1 MNQCIDIVQ
10 KQNIS
15 PSQWVREIA
24 DILLTEAHGIAD
36 EDIAVCAKLGE
47 FGGSV
52 IEKGDGVMHH
62 CNTGSLATVCGGTAL
77 GAITKAFYDG
87 KRNKVFVNETRPR
100 LQGSRLTSWELSRM
114 GIEHKVVVDGCV
126 AHLLSDKKIDCIIV
140 GCDRVAANGDTA
152 NKIGTHTVATVAHQY
167 GVPFYI
173 SCPVSTID
181 LECAEGK
188 DIVIEER
195 NINEIKQIG
204 GVDVANPDADCY
216 NPAFD
221 VTPYQFITAFITE
234 YGICYPPFKK
244 TLKSVVQKQKDEVRS
259 KTQQKLMEY
268 AAKMKRNRNGRA
280 KL

>member
-1 MNQCIDIVQ
+1 MDKCIEIVQ
-10 KQNIS
+10 EQSRKEWWTVIS
-15 PSQWVREIA
+15 
-24 DILLTEAHGIAD
+24 DILLSEAHAIAE

-47 FGGSV
+47 FGSSV

-77 GAITKAFYDG
+77 GAITKAFYEG
-87 KRNKVFVNETRPR
+87 KRNRVFVNETRPR

-114 GIEHKVVVDGCV
+114 GIEHKVVVDGCT
-126 AHLLSDKKIDCIIV
+126 AHLLSKGQIDCIVV

-167 GVPFYI
+167 GVPFYV

-181 LECAEGK
+181 LECVEGT

-195 NINEIKQIG
+195 DSGEIKQIG

-221 VTPYQFITAFITE
+221 VTPYQFVTAFITE
-234 YGICYPPFKK
+234 YGICYPPFRK
-244 TLKSVVQKQKDEVRS
+244 TLKRVVQRQREEVRVNMDR
-259 KTQQKLMEY
+259 KLKVY
-268 AAKMKRNRNGRA
+268 AANMRNRGRGLA